1 MASKALAD
9 KDSNGITW
17 ESNPI
22 ASGGDGANAG
32 GAVLPDG
39 GEDIELGTTS
49 GRQQPKRFC
58 RPAVVFTA
66 LGLVIATVAV
76 GFVIVAMNTSTKARV
91 DIPHVRGR
99 VWLRG
104 IPHPPQHS
112 RMARWCALFLQTFTA
127 SFSSDSTSGFDGDLV
142 GAGVSS
148 VSGTLHKTQS
158 ADGTWQLSGVATVV
172 THSTQITKL
181 TVVDNRAYLESFH
194 VDDGVDGQPLEQGC
208 ARETTLDGVSQL
220 ATSIDNVR
228 ASAAASAAA
237 VVGAVLVRACFSR
250 QAVRLCAGLGAPGWA
265 CCRWCRAVVFRQHR
279 TIRVPS
285 PGP

>member
-49 GRQQPKRFC
+49 RRQQPKRFC

-76 GFVIVAMNTSTKARV
+76 GFVIVAMHTSAKARV

-99 VWLRG
+99 LAPR
-104 IPHPPQHS
+104 HPAAAATLTNGS
-112 RMARWCALFLQTFTA
+112 FVALFLQTFTA
-127 SFSSDSTSGFDGDLV
+127 SFSSDSTSGFHGDLV
-142 GAGVSS
+142 GAGASS